1 MSQNGLCV
9 YESAEDLGAHAAA
22 RVVAHLEAGYEA
34 RGHMTL
40 GCPAGRS
47 PRTTYAALSRLAAKR
62 QIDGSRLHLIMMDE
76 YVEPFDGG
84 WRVLPEDV
92 HFSCTR
98 YGERYIR
105 CALNAVL
112 ERPIPRE
119 NLHVPDANRP
129 ERYEALIDDL
139 GGIDVFLLAAGESDG
154 HVAFNPPGTP
164 LDALTRRI
172 ELANST
178 RADNLG
184 TFPGFRS
191 LDDVPRFGV
200 SVGPGTI
207 VRHARAA
214 ILLLTGP
221 AKGRALR
228 RVMDADGY
236 DPSWPATVV
245 HACRKPE
252 TLADRGAFEAVQ
264 ARPSNEANGV
274 KQ

>member
-1 MSQNGLCV
+1 
-9 YESAEDLGAHAAA
+9 
-22 RVVAHLEAGYEA
+22 
-34 RGHMTL
+34 
-40 GCPAGRS
+40 
-47 PRTTYAALSRLAAKR
+47 
-62 QIDGSRLHLIMMDE
+62 MMDE
-76 YVEPFDGG
+76 YVEPFDAG
-84 WRVLPEDV
+84 WRAWPEDV

-105 CALNAVL
+105 RALNAVL
-112 ERPIPRE
+112 ESSIPRG
-119 NLHVPDANRP
+119 NLHVPDPNLP

-139 GGIDVFLLAAGESDG
+139 GGIDAFLLAAGDSDG

-172 ELANST
+172 ELASST

-184 TFPGFRS
+184 TFPGFRD
-191 LDDVPRFGV
+191 LDEVPRFGV

-214 ILLLTGP
+214 ILLMTGA
-221 AKGRALR
+221 AKGQALR

-245 HACRKPE
+245 HACRAPE
-252 TLADRGAFEAVQ
+252 ILADRGAFEA
-264 ARPSNEANGV
+264 ARARRSNGANGATERV
-274 KQ
+274 PK